1 MSIWLLLIFVKAGY
15 SGGLDHLE
23 FASKAECEAAAVVVK
38 QEFDS
43 DSGWIGNVRTLCIEQ
58 KLL

>member
-1 MSIWLLLIFVKAGY
+1 VKAGY

-43 DSGWIGNVRTLCIEQ
+43 DSGWIGNVRSLCIEQ